1 MGETMGISILWT
13 SRAPLAL
20 AFAVL
25 AATSAL
31 AQTRTSPADD
41 TRRYN
46 QDIAP
51 PSTSGSALA
60 APSPG
65 VPGSTALAGLSGTW
79 KGTYSYANPGQRPVE
94 FVLTLE
100 VVGSTCRGR
109 TEEPNTFGHP
119 SAPKLFAN
127 IQCSLTAGPGPPRLA
142 MRKVY
147 DGTGG
152 QSHGVDYAGELS
164 ADGRSIAGTW
174 SLAGSSGR
182 FTLSRP

>member
-1 MGETMGISILWT
+1 MGISILWAI
-13 SRAPLAL
+13 RAPLAL
-20 AFAVL
+20 AFVAL
-25 AATSAL
+25 AAAPAL
-31 AQTRTSPADD
+31 AQTRTSPTED

-51 PSTSGSALA
+51 PATSGSALE
-60 APSPG
+60 APAPG
-65 VPGSTALAGLSGTW
+65 VPGSTALADLTGTW
-79 KGTYSYANPGQRPVE
+79 RGAYSYSNPGRPVE

-100 VVGSTCRGR
+100 VAGGACHGR

-127 IQCSLTAGPGPPRLA
+127 IQCSLTTGPGPPRLA

-152 QSHGVDYAGELS
+152 QSHGVDYVGELS
-164 ADGRSIAGTW
+164 ADGRSITGTW

-182 FTLSRP
+182 FTLSTQ

>member
-1 MGETMGISILWT
+1 MGISILRT
-13 SRAPLAL
+13 IRAPLAL
-20 AFAVL
+20 AVAVFA
-25 AATSAL
+25 AASAL
-31 AQTRTSPADD
+31 AQARTSPAED

-51 PSTSGSALA
+51 PSTPGSTLG

-65 VPGSTALAGLSGTW
+65 LPGSTALAGLSGTW
-79 KGTYSYANPGQRPVE
+79 TGAYFYSTPGQRPVE
-94 FVLTLE
+94 FVLILE
-100 VVGSTCRGR
+100 VAGGACRGR

-127 IQCSLTAGPGPPRLA
+127 IQCSLTTGPGPPRLA

-152 QSHGVDYAGELS
+152 QSHGVDYVGELS
-164 ADGRSIAGTW
+164 ADARSITGTW
-174 SLAGSSGR
+174 SLASASGR
-182 FTLSRP
+182 FTLSRQ